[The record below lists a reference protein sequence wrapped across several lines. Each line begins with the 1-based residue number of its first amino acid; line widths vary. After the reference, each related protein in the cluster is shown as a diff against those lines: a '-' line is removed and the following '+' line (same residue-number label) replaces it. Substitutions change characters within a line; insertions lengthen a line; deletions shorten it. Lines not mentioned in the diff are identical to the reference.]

1 MNALLASVLVLAG
14 ATVWSGEGP
23 PVENATIV
31 IRGERIAAVG
41 RGIPAPRGAQ
51 VIELKGAV
59 VTPGLIDVASRLGLV
74 EISTGEPSA
83 VEGTAGG
90 GAPELRASLRTADT
104 YNPRSLPIEVARQ
117 DGLTSALVIPAGG
130 VIAGQ
135 SAWVALRGSGRVL
148 EDSSALH
155 VSVEEGSSAGTRSR
169 AFLLLRE
176 VFEDT
181 RLYRL
186 PGNRGAYIKNGLRT
200 LRPSAS
206 DLEVLARALD
216 GELRVVFEVDRAP
229 DILTVLELARLHKL
243 DAVLLGVRE
252 GWLEA
257 DAIARAGVP
266 VIVDPYENLP
276 DDFNSLRSRDDNAL
290 RLLRAGVRVAF
301 ASRETPSQAGQLRFR
316 AGNAAAR
323 GYPRD
328 DALAAITRI
337 PADLFGRRDEGRI
350 DVGAR
355 ANLVVWNG
363 DPFEPQSWAQRM
375 FIDGTEID
383 LRTRQDLLTER
394 YMKATPAPRDTG
406 ARPPE

>member
-1 MNALLASVLVLAG
+1 M
-14 ATVWSGEGP
+14 
-23 PVENATIV
+23 
-31 IRGERIAAVG
+31 
-41 RGIPAPRGAQ
+41 
-51 VIELKGAV
+51 
-59 VTPGLIDVASRLGLV
+59 ASRLGVV
-74 EISTGEPSA
+74 ELSTGEPGA
-83 VEGTAGG
+83 VEGTAGA

-117 DGLTSALVIPAGG
+117 DGITAALVIPAGG

-135 SAWVALRGSGRVL
+135 SAWVDLRGEGRVL
-148 EDSSALH
+148 NASAALH
-155 VSVEEGSSAGTRSR
+155 VSLQEGAGPGARSR

-176 VFEDT
+176 VFADT
-181 RLYRL
+181 RLYRA
-186 PGNRGAYIKNGLRT
+186 PGNRGAYIKNSLRT
-200 LRPSAS
+200 LRPSAG

-216 GELRVVFEVDRAP
+216 GELPVVFQVDRAP
-229 DILTVLELARLHKL
+229 DILTALELIREQKL
-243 DAVLLGVRE
+243 EAVLLGVRE

-257 DAIARAGVP
+257 GAIASAGVP

-290 RLLRAGVRVAF
+290 RLQKAGVRIAF

-328 DALAAITRI
+328 EALAAVTRI
-337 PADLFGRRDEGRI
+337 PAEIFGRRDEGRI
-350 DVGAR
+350 APGAR

-363 DPFEPQSWAQRM
+363 DPFEPLSWAERM
-375 FIDGTEID
+375 FIDGVEID

-394 YMKATPAPRDTG
+394 YAKDAGSAAPAR
-406 ARPPE
+406 